1 MKKIAFHLA
10 ILGICSFYISD
21 AQDITVADGTTQLPY
36 FPLSGYHWEQS
47 QHSQSIYPSS
57 MLTELQGKY
66 ITTLTWYMV
75 AAQGTW
81 LDTREQT
88 IRLGITTADN
98 LNDGMINDNTSIVW
112 TGPFSAYF
120 VSDTI
125 RIPLDTPFYYN
136 GGNLLVE
143 VIKAGSTD
151 MYQGESFYGQTQS
164 DVMSLNQVGTY
175 YAPYTA
181 GFLPKLTFTC
191 QDEFCSYPEFLE
203 VSDIAVESATLSW
216 QPGILGSANQYEVA
230 YRSNTETEYTEV
242 AVNDTFLTLTD
253 LQPITTYV
261 WKVRAVCSDTLSSDW
276 SLESSFT
283 THRRQATIPYFC
295 DFEDSTENVNWNL
308 PVNPD
313 AEDNRWYT
321 GSYVSYSGSHSL
333 YVSSNGGATNLT
345 YGFGTNYPAWAYREF
360 VIDTIYPQYII
371 TFKHRGYEHYTAY
384 WGPSATL
391 FGIVP
396 PVLQPDGSVR
406 LSDNQS
412 LPQDSVWM
420 THSYSFSV
428 ATPGTYRLYFD
439 WRTAFYPNSGKPAAS
454 IDDISIEGIPCLVAH
469 TLTSTDITDTSA
481 VLSWQ
486 YNCVDSPMGYE
497 VGYKTAGDDD
507 YTIFTVY
514 DTTSGTDA
522 EHHLLLAC
530 ENAL

>member
-1 MKKIAFHLA
+1 MKKIAFLLA

-191 QDEFCSYPEFLE
+191 QDEFCSYPEILE
-203 VSDIAVESATLSW
+203 VSDIAV
-216 QPGILGSANQYEVA
+216 
-230 YRSNTETEYTEV
+230 
-242 AVNDTFLTLTD
+242 
-253 LQPITTYV
+253 
-261 WKVRAVCSDTLSSDW
+261 
-276 SLESSFT
+276 
-283 THRRQATIPYFC
+283 
-295 DFEDSTENVNWNL
+295 
-308 PVNPD
+308 
-313 AEDNRWYT
+313 
-321 GSYVSYSGSHSL
+321 
-333 YVSSNGGATNLT
+333 
-345 YGFGTNYPAWAYREF
+345 
-360 VIDTIYPQYII
+360 
-371 TFKHRGYEHYTAY
+371 
-384 WGPSATL
+384 
-391 FGIVP
+391 
-396 PVLQPDGSVR
+396 
-406 LSDNQS
+406 
-412 LPQDSVWM
+412 
-420 THSYSFSV
+420 
-428 ATPGTYRLYFD
+428 
-439 WRTAFYPNSGKPAAS
+439 
-454 IDDISIEGIPCLVAH
+454 
-469 TLTSTDITDTSA
+469 
-481 VLSWQ
+481 
-486 YNCVDSPMGYE
+486 
-497 VGYKTAGDDD
+497 
-507 YTIFTVY
+507 
-514 DTTSGTDA
+514 
-522 EHHLLLAC
+522 
-530 ENAL
+530 